1 MDVKMDT
8 KTDMG
13 TDTGMNIGTD
23 LKHPRLNHY
32 LLGRELGRGFSAI
45 VYEAAD
51 ERQQRTV
58 ALKVLT
64 FLQTLSEDR
73 RADLAARFRREAQAI
88 SALSHPNIVAIYEV
102 GQADDGRQYIA
113 MECLPGE
120 TLRRRL
126 QRSSPLSTPEAVAV
140 AVRIAD
146 ALHYAH
152 SRGIVHRDIKPDNIF
167 LAQSAGSEETPK
179 LMDFGIAHLLSDQGL
194 TQDGTIVGSP
204 AYMSPEQING
214 QMLDAR
220 TDIFSLAV
228 MLTEMVTGAKP
239 FEGETI
245 PAVMQKIL
253 RHAPDLRAVADHRLS
268 RVLAKAL
275 SKNPNARYPDAAAFG
290 EALRRAVPM
299 ALAAPSVA
307 TQIITGVPPRPA
319 VFQTPRRARWAAVG
333 LSGLALTALA
343 ALPLVAKKQST
354 PAYAA
359 MPTSPSSQAPVT
371 PAPPALSPGAH
382 RHRIA
387 AAWHP
392 AARRP
397 ADMTQNMPQNMPQN
411 IAQDVSRRTPHSVP
425 RNVPRNIP
433 RDTGMVRIAE
443 VTPVRPHSYYP
454 HSAQISSV
462 TQPPKTP
469 PALKPLVPA
478 VPARPVVRVAGMHQE
493 MNPAGEAAAEAATD
507 SGPTAET
514 KPLPTSLP
522 TPPREPRPADA
533 PPRPLHCPLPSAL
546 AEVDSPSAAVRLR
559 LSVDEDGD
567 VTEAT
572 ILASSGSRELDDA
585 ALDAVGHWEYTSAL
599 KNGRSVPGEVIE
611 TVKFSRR

>member
-1 MDVKMDT
+1 
-8 KTDMG
+8 
-13 TDTGMNIGTD
+13 MNIETN
-23 LKHPRLNHY
+23 LEHPRLNHY

-73 RADLAARFRREAQAI
+73 RVDLAARFRREAQAI
-88 SALSHPNIVAIYEV
+88 STLSHPNIVAIYEV

-152 SRGIVHRDIKPDNIF
+152 GRGIIHRDIKPDNIF
-167 LAQSAGSEETPK
+167 LAQSVGSEATPK
-179 LMDFGIAHLLSDQGL
+179 LMDFGIAHLMSDQGL

-214 QMLDAR
+214 QTLDAR

-253 RHAPDLRAVADHRLS
+253 RHAPDLRAVADRRLS
-268 RVLAKAL
+268 RVLVKAL

-290 EALRRAVPM
+290 VALRRAVPM

-307 TQIITGVPPRPA
+307 TQIITGVPSRPIA
-319 VFQTPRRARWAAVG
+319 SRTPRRVRWTAVG
-333 LSGLALTALA
+333 LGGLVLTALA
-343 ALPLVAKKQST
+343 VVPLVAKRQST

-359 MPTSPSSQAPVT
+359 MPAFRSSQTSPPPAT
-371 PAPPALSPGAH
+371 PARLAQGRGLSPGAH

-392 AARRP
+392 ATVHHT
-397 ADMTQNMPQNMPQN
+397 DMVPSLPREVP
-411 IAQDVSRRTPHSVP
+411 ISVP
-425 RNVPRNIP
+425 R
-433 RDTGMVRIAE
+433 DTSMARIAE
-443 VTPVRPHSYYP
+443 VTPIRSHPSYYA
-454 HSAQISSV
+454 HSAQIPSV
-462 TQPPKTP
+462 TQPPKSP
-469 PALKPLVPA
+469 PASKPPVLA
-478 VPARPVVRVAGMHQE
+478 VSTRPIVRVAGVRQE
-493 MNPAGEAAAEAATD
+493 LNPAGKAAAEAATD
-507 SGPTAET
+507 PRPMAE
-514 KPLPTSLP
+514 PEQLP
-522 TPPREPRPADA
+522 TPPRASSLADA
-533 PPRPLHCPLPSAL
+533 PPHPLHCPMPSAL
-546 AEVDSPSAAVRLR
+546 AEMDGPSAAVRLR
-559 LSVDEDGD
+559 LSVDEEGD

-572 ILASSGSRELDDA
+572 ILTSSGSRDLDDT
-585 ALDAVGHWEYTSAL
+585 ALDAVGHWEYTPAI
-599 KNGRSVPGEVIE
+599 KNGRSIPGDVIE

>member
-1 MDVKMDT
+1 
-8 KTDMG
+8 
-13 TDTGMNIGTD
+13 MNIEPN
-23 LKHPRLNHY
+23 LEHPRLNHY

-73 RADLAARFRREAQAI
+73 RVDLAARFRREAQAI
-88 SALSHPNIVAIYEV
+88 STLSHPNIVAIYEV

-140 AVRIAD
+140 AARIAD

-152 SRGIVHRDIKPDNIF
+152 GRGIIHRDIKPDNIF
-167 LAQSAGSEETPK
+167 LAQSGGSEATPK
-179 LMDFGIAHLLSDQGL
+179 LMDFGIAHLMSDQGL

-253 RHAPDLRAVADHRLS
+253 RHAPDLHAVADRRLS
-268 RVLAKAL
+268 RVLTKAL

-290 EALRRAVPM
+290 AALRRAVPM

-307 TQIITGVPPRPA
+307 TQIITGVPSRPIA
-319 VFQTPRRARWAAVG
+319 FRTPRRVRWTAVG
-333 LSGLALTALA
+333 LGGLALAALA
-343 ALPLVAKKQST
+343 ALPLVAKRQST

-359 MPTSPSSQAPVT
+359 MPTPPSSQAPAQ
-371 PAPPALSPGAH
+371 PARLVLSRGAH

-387 AAWHP
+387 AAWNP
-392 AARRP
+392 AAVHHT
-397 ADMTQNMPQNMPQN
+397 D
-411 IAQDVSRRTPHSVP
+411 IAHSLPRDVPISVPISVP
-425 RNVPRNIP
+425 R
-433 RDTGMVRIAE
+433 DTSMVRIAE
-443 VTPVRPHSYYP
+443 VTPIHSHSSYYA
-454 HSAQISSV
+454 HSAPIPSV
-462 TQPPKTP
+462 TQPPKSP
-469 PALKPLVPA
+469 PALKPPA
-478 VPARPVVRVAGMHQE
+478 LAVATRPIVRVAGMRQE
-493 MNPAGEAAAEAATD
+493 LNPAGEAAAEAATD
-507 SGPTAET
+507 PRPMTE
-514 KPLPTSLP
+514 PEQLP
-522 TPPREPRPADA
+522 TPSRAPSLADT
-533 PPRPLHCPLPSAL
+533 PPHPLHCPLPSAL
-546 AEVDSPSAAVRLR
+546 AEMDSPSAAVRLR

-572 ILASSGSRELDDA
+572 ILTSSGSRDLDDT
-585 ALDAVGHWEYTSAL
+585 ALDAVGHWEYTPAI
-599 KNGRSVPGEVIE
+599 KNGRSIPSDVIE